1 MCDGAGTVAQRSTAA
16 ARAGSKH
23 AEGLPDEAAAGAAP
37 EPPAA
42 PAPAAAAPAPAPPP
56 PAKPLDRLA
65 AREPD
70 PPAGGPPP
78 AEPVARE
85 RGRAQAGRD
94 AAATRPPRG
103 APAGRGP
110 RPKPDLGPP
119 MTAQEHWAGDYDA
132 PLAPALVVAGIKPLD
147 GERDMWTSYAAV
159 RRRRSRR
166 LLRAGLAVVRPAPP
180 CWLPFLSASVYLSS
194 CLSAPPQHCG
204 PAAQQAP
211 VRQSADISGALSPR
225 PRLSGTRLLRPYSL
239 PGRVTGEY
247 AARSSAPA
255 IAGTRCR
262 QATAVRCEG
271 GRRRRRWACRPQT
284 VRPLQAARAPG
295 VPVPDHRSVSP
306 AVQARVSTQ
315 LKSWLQTACGP
326 RRRRSRWACWRGAG
340 RRRSR
345 PPTWRR

>member
-78 AEPVARE
+78 AEPAARA
-85 RGRAQAGRD
+85 RGR
-94 AAATRPPRG
+94 
-103 APAGRGP
+103 APAGRG

-194 CLSAPPQHCG
+194 CLSAPPQRCG
-204 PAAQQAP
+204 PAAQQAL

-239 PGRVTGEY
+239 LGE
-247 AARSSAPA
+247 
-255 IAGTRCR
+255 
-262 QATAVRCEG
+262 
-271 GRRRRRWACRPQT
+271 
-284 VRPLQAARAPG
+284 
-295 VPVPDHRSVSP
+295 
-306 AVQARVSTQ
+306 
-315 LKSWLQTACGP
+315 
-326 RRRRSRWACWRGAG
+326 
-340 RRRSR
+340 
-345 PPTWRR
+345 